1 MIAAGLRVESADAS
15 VAAAIA
21 ARYPRLDLSAAY
33 NFDANELADIFDR
46 TISSIA
52 ANVVGPI
59 VDGGARRAEVDR
71 QRAVLEGAID
81 GLNQSILAALQE
93 VEDAL
98 SLERRGLERIAV
110 LELQETL
117 AAEELIQA
125 RLRYAGGVESYLEVL
140 AAVQTEQALQRL
152 LITER
157 AGVLRARAQL
167 LRALGGSW
175 TEDLEDP
182 TASATPAA
190 SNDTA
195 PTPGAR

>member
-1 MIAAGLRVESADAS
+1 M
-15 VAAAIA
+15 
-21 ARYPRLDLSAAY
+21 
-33 NFDANELADIFDR
+33 
-46 TISSIA
+46 
-52 ANVVGPI
+52 VGQAPQ
-59 VDGGARRAEVDR
+59 G
-71 QRAVLEGAID
+71 
-81 GLNQSILAALQE
+81 
-93 VEDAL
+93 
-98 SLERRGLERIAV
+98 ERRGLERIAV

-175 TEDLEDP
+175 TDALEDP
-182 TASATPAA
+182 MASATPTEP
-190 SNDTA
+190 NDTA

>member
-1 MIAAGLRVESADAS
+1 M
-15 VAAAIA
+15 AAAIA

-110 LELQETL
+110 LELQESL

-175 TEDLEDP
+175 TESLEDP
-182 TASATPAA
+182 LADAGASGPNPTTPT
-190 SNDTA
+190 S
-195 PTPGAR
+195 GAR